1 MEEEKVLSTDTDV
14 ETEVNADTEIVSSNE
29 LVDGNSQARRFM
41 LTINNPTETDEDM
54 CQYIESL
61 EHFKYSALQ
70 RERGHE
76 AGTEH
81 FQIFLVFTIGKRFST
96 IKKLFPR
103 AHIEKA
109 NGSNVQCRD
118 YCTKSDTRIS
128 GPYELGVFAEER
140 ARTDIVNLMEMIK
153 SGASDYEIG
162 KVYPNYYFNK
172 LDRIRQMRQ
181 ELLRHDMEDIQKQ
194 GFVCVY
200 IYGPSRVG
208 KTYNL
213 FNYFGNS
220 KAYWV
225 KQYEK
230 NYFDEFRNQKVVIF
244 DEFRSQID
252 FSIFLNLADAYP
264 LDLSCRYNN
273 KFGNY
278 NTVFISSNWSPIEQY
293 SFQRSNDYKSWQG
306 FEKRLHFIL
315 RFESR
320 EKIILE
326 KADKS
331 LDDLKRVLPPSMWKI
346 LDAKYLNVPAED
358 LRKQMKIFEPID
370 DDPVF

>member
-1 MEEEKVLSTDTDV
+1 MEEEKVT
-14 ETEVNADTEIVSSNE
+14 ADTEIVKAE
-29 LVDGNSQARRFM
+29 EIIDENSQARRYI
-41 LTINNPTETDEDM
+41 LTINNPTETDEEM
-54 CQYIESL
+54 CDYLEHL
-61 EHFKYSALQ
+61 EHFKYCAFQ

-76 AGTEH
+76 CGTEH
-81 FQIFLVFTIGKRFST
+81 FQIFIIFTVGKRFST
-96 IKKLFPR
+96 MKKLFER

-109 NGSNVQCRD
+109 GGSNVQCRD
-118 YCTKSDTRIS
+118 YCTKSDTRVS

-140 ARTDIVNLMEMIK
+140 ARTDITNLLEMIK
-153 SGASDYEIG
+153 NGATDYEIS
-162 KVYPNYYFNK
+162 KAYPNHFFKY
-172 LDRIRQMRQ
+172 LDKIQRMRQ
-181 ELLRHDMEDIQKQ
+181 ELLRHDMEDVQKQ
-194 GFVCVY
+194 DFICVY

-213 FNYFGNS
+213 FKYFGNS

-230 NYFDEFRNQKVVIF
+230 NYFDEFRNQNVVIF
-244 DEFRSQID
+244 DEFRSQIN

-278 NTVFISSNWSPIEQY
+278 NTVFISSNWSPLEQY
-293 SFQRSNDYKSWQG
+293 SFQRSSDYKSWQG
-306 FEKRLHFIL
+306 FEKRLHFVL
-315 RFESR
+315 RYESR

-326 KADKS
+326 KADKP
-331 LDDLKRVLPPSMWKI
+331 LDDLKRVLPPNMWKI
-346 LDAKYLNVPAED
+346 LDTKYYGTPAEE